1 MKYKLLLLATLFLC
15 YNSYETHAQA
25 LTIPDSMI
33 DLKLPDSLG
42 KWQTLKQFEN
52 DLVIVDFWSSS
63 CAPCRKY
70 NNPWLA
76 KMWNLYGDKG
86 LKIYSVS
93 IDRDYHTWV
102 NAARTDGLGGTLV
115 NDAFGFTGK
124 SLKAYNVNGIPTKFL
139 FYKGKLLLQDSRM
152 DDYEA
157 EIKKILQLK

>member
-1 MKYKLLLLATLFLC
+1 MKYKLLLLAMLFL
-15 YNSYETHAQA
+15 SLDSSTISAQA
-25 LTIPDSMI
+25 LTIPDSLI

-52 DLVIVDFWSSS
+52 DLIIVDFWSST

-76 KMWNLYGDKG
+76 KMWKLYADKG

-93 IDRDYHTWV
+93 IDRDYYSWV
-102 NAARTDGLGGTLV
+102 NAAREDSLGGTLV
-115 NDAFGFTGK
+115 NDSFGFTGK

-139 FYKGKLLLQDSRM
+139 FYKGKLILQDARM
-152 DDYEA
+152 DDYEV
-157 EIKKILQLK
+157 EIKKLLHIN